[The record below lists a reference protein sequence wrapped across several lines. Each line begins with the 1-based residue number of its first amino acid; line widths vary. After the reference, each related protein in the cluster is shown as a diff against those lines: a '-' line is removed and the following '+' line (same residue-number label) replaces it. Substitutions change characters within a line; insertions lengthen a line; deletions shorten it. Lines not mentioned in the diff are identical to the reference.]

1 MRTEHPGAGD
11 VARTRALPKMSGTC
25 PDRGPSVLLTAVARG
40 ALRQGISARSRPD
53 RRRCLIAPG
62 RAHPSPRP
70 PTATTMSTAPRLAP
84 RSSGGELAEPAPGSA
99 PSPMAPRGGRR
110 STDASAPRA
119 RSHSQRSSRSAASP
133 EGASTLLCAKAR
145 AAAKCR
151 DGGARRKC
159 SRRLRFGVEIAS
171 VSAVQAPRN
180 AVQEER

>member
-11 VARTRALPKMSGTC
+11 VARTRALPKMSGAC
-25 PDRGPSVLLTAVARG
+25 PDRGPVVLLTAFARG
-40 ALRQGISARSRPD
+40 ALRQGIGARSRPD
-53 RRRCLIAPG
+53 RRRWLIAPG
-62 RAHPSPRP
+62 RPSPRP
-70 PTATTMSTAPRLAP
+70 PTATMSTAARLAP

-99 PSPMAPRGGRR
+99 PSPMAPRRGRR
-110 STDASAPRA
+110 STPTRVHQERA
-119 RSHSQRSSRSAASP
+119 RTLRDHRGQWPRQRALP
-133 EGASTLLCAKAR
+133 PGCARKSCR
-145 AAAKCR
+145 RKRR